1 MDIKILNSECKT
13 SEMVLTQ
20 NQLIAIDKI
29 SCKFSFQLNI
39 NLETTISISTLN
51 LVKRGKYKALGIKLC
66 QLLP

>member
-1 MDIKILNSECKT
+1 
-13 SEMVLTQ
+13 MVLTQ
-20 NQLIAIDKI
+20 NHLIAINKI
-29 SCKFSFQLNI
+29 GCKFSFQLNI